1 MPGETQQCKA
11 VLHGRAGQ
19 RMPGMRKR
27 LSAGMGTRHAASVLR
42 RRLPYPVV
50 DGLPEGKSIFGGKA
64 PVVRMLRAG
73 AARGSEKV
81 LQPCLL
87 SQSHGGNTPPAGMRV
102 VRRRLF
108 SLCRGRT
115 PVLLPELCQCRPN
128 CAKEFPQDSSYRTGE
143 LDTLPRTNSLI
154 WPLITSSFS

>member
-1 MPGETQQCKA
+1 MPGEIQQCKA

-42 RRLPYPVV
+42 RRLPYPAV
-50 DGLPEGKSIFGGKA
+50 DGLPSVFGGKA

-81 LQPCLL
+81 LQLCLL
-87 SQSHGGNTPPAGMRV
+87 SQSHGGNAPPAGMRV

-115 PVLLPELCQCRPN
+115 PVLLPELHQCRPN

-154 WPLITSSFS
+154 WPLITSLFS

>member
-50 DGLPEGKSIFGGKA
+50 DGLPSVFGGKA

-81 LQPCLL
+81 LQLCLL
-87 SQSHGGNTPPAGMRV
+87 SQSHGGNTPPADMRV
-102 VRRRLF
+102 VRGRIF

-115 PVLLPELCQCRPN
+115 PVLLPELCQCRPD

>member
-1 MPGETQQCKA
+1 MPGETQQRKA

-50 DGLPEGKSIFGGKA
+50 DGLPSVFGGKA
-64 PVVRMLRAG
+64 PVVRVLRAG

-102 VRRRLF
+102 VRGRLF

-115 PVLLPELCQCRPN
+115 PVLLPELRQCRPN

>member
-1 MPGETQQCKA
+1 MQSGTARTCRSTNARNEEKTFSRNGDPACSVGFAATPA
-11 VLHGRAGQ
+11 VSI
-19 RMPGMRKR
+19 P
-27 LSAGMGTRHAASVLR
+27 SV
-42 RRLPYPVV
+42 
-50 DGLPEGKSIFGGKA
+50 FGGKA
-64 PVVRMLRAG
+64 PVLRMLRAG

-81 LQPCLL
+81 LQLCLL
-87 SQSHGGNTPPAGMRV
+87 SQSHGGNAPPAGMRV

-115 PVLLPELCQCRPN
+115 PVLLPELHQCRPN

-154 WPLITSSFS
+154 WPLITSLFS